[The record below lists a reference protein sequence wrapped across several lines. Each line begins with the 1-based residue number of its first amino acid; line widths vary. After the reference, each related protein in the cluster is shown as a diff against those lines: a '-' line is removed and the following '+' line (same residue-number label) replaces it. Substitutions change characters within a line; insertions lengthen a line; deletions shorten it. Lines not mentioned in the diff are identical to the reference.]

1 MILANLIYTII
12 DTFSDTENVV
22 MEQVLM
28 YTTRMGVESYGLA
41 AAFAWIYFG
50 IIAIALAIVV
60 AIVSK
65 FVFYQ
70 VD

>member
-12 DTFSDTENVV
+12 DTFSDTDNIV
-22 MEQVLM
+22 MAQVLLH
-28 YTTRMGVESYGLA
+28 TENMGVAHYGQA

-60 AIVSK
+60 AIVSR